1 VAIARNDG
9 MLIVASFNPLT
20 KRILDAAVEVHRD
33 VGPGLP
39 ESIYM
44 ECLELELRD
53 RELTFERQRVVSVFY
68 KGTRLRTRYRVD
80 LAVEHTVIVE
90 VKSIA
95 EILPVHKAQVITYL
109 MVTNC
114 PVGLLIN
121 FNVPRLM
128 DGVRRLINP
137 RYKQSVGPEDQTL

>member
-1 VAIARNDG
+1 
-9 MLIVASFNPLT
+9 MT

-39 ESIYM
+39 ESIYV

-53 RELTFERQRVVSVFY
+53 RELTFERQRVVPVFY
-68 KGTRLRTRYRVD
+68 KGRRLRTRYRVD
-80 LAVEHTVIVE
+80 LVVDATVIVE
-90 VKSIA
+90 VKSIS

-109 MVTNC
+109 RVTNC

-137 RYKQSVGPEDQTL
+137 RYKQSVDPEDQTP